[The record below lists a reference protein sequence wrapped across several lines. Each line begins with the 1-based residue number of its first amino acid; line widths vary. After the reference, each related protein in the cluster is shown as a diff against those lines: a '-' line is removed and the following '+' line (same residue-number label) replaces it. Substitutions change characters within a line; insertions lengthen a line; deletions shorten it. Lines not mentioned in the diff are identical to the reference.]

1 MPIQRLDVDSNDS
14 DDNENDIDS
23 ISNVIKNDL
32 GSTNVLLSH
41 GPPDS
46 TDRLRHALP
55 ADDSMKASLVV
66 EALSGLAS
74 LGLNV
79 PLLLELMSWG
89 NLHCR
94 NDLKIKTS
102 RTELM
107 QYKGLAQLLTTWH
120 RPPPPA
126 AGGKRPAGACD
137 VMEDWAFNIVID
149 IVSHELDQLVA
160 PLLKSPPKVTAKSLL
175 SIDLKAIVIDMEASA
190 RRTWGLVRRMVY
202 TPKQEKRNTQKD
214 PTAVCLPRKCCGIC
228 A

>member
-1 MPIQRLDVDSNDS
+1 MPIQDLDADSNDS
-14 DDNENDIDS
+14 GDDES
-23 ISNVIKNDL
+23 ISNVIENNL
-32 GSTNVLLSH
+32 GSENVLLSH

-66 EALSGLAS
+66 EALSSLS
-74 LGLNV
+74 LLGLNV

-175 SIDLKAIVIDMEASA
+175 SIDLKAIVINMEVSA
-190 RRTWGLVRRMVY
+190 
-202 TPKQEKRNTQKD
+202 
-214 PTAVCLPRKCCGIC
+214 
-228 A
+228 